1 MDSTAQSTHTTT
13 THSVA
18 REKKA
23 ESTFWKNAELDRF
36 GYIPIFLILLGCV
49 GGFAAALC
57 LQASM
62 VALLMISITS
72 GVSLA
77 VMLAG
82 APMKTLFGSVG
93 LALLIDL
100 IMIFTHLG

>member
-1 MDSTAQSTHTTT
+1 MESTAHTTQAT
-13 THSVA
+13 THSVTT
-18 REKKA
+18 EKKE

-36 GYIPIFLILLGCV
+36 GYIPILLIILGCV

-57 LQASM
+57 LEASI
-62 VALLMISITS
+62 VALLTITITS

-77 VMLAG
+77 MMLAG
-82 APMKTLFGSVG
+82 APMKILLGSVG
-93 LALLIDL
+93 IAVLIDL